1 MREVHCNLQIL
12 RENEVYVK
20 MKISLFRL
28 LTEPQPEH
36 QAGTGEAEGEG
47 EPDACQAPVEYEAEE
62 VACREGDDE
71 IGNEG
76 DVHHRLHISYA
87 TEGIRIGALHSVTE
101 LVEDERNDEVS
112 HHEGYF
118 GIVRKPTAYLM
129 AEQEQRNG
137 YHDSHQQNQ
146 VEACTG

>member
-20 MKISLFRL
+20 LKVTLFRL

-47 EPDACQAPVEYEAEE
+47 EPDACQTPVEYEAEE

-76 DVHHRLHISYA
+76 EVHHRLHIGYA
-87 TEGIRIGALHSVTE
+87 TKGVGVGALQPIAK
-101 LVEDERNDEVS
+101 LVDDERNDEAGYHES
-112 HHEGYF
+112 HF
-118 GIVRKPTAYLM
+118 GAVRKPTAYLV
-129 AEQEQRNG
+129 AEQEQWK
-137 YHDSHQQNQ
+137 
-146 VEACTG
+146 